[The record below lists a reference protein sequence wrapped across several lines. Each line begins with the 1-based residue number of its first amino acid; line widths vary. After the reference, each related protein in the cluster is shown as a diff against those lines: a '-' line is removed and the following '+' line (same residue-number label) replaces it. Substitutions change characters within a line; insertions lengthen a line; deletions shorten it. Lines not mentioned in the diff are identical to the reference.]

1 MNSVYLLILL
11 FFFIALIYSSV
22 GFGGGSSYLALM
34 ALPVFFF
41 LPAQIRFMA
50 LICNIVVVSGSSIIF
65 LSRQKIRIATLLPYL
80 LPSVPMAY
88 VGGWWKLSDHLYY
101 LVLSFT
107 LICASA
113 LLWFKV
119 RESVVS
125 ANIPSLSK
133 IAVSGSIGL
142 LSGLVGI
149 GGGIFLSPVMHLF
162 RWATAA
168 EISAIAATFILVN
181 SISGLA
187 GQLLN
192 GAPEIDPKILMPLI
206 LAVFAGG
213 QIGARL
219 GVGYF
224 NPLWIRRITAMV
236 ILLAA
241 IILLREHL

>member
-1 MNSVYLLILL
+1 MNSVYLLIFL

-34 ALPVFFF
+34 ALPVFFL
-41 LPAQIRFMA
+41 LPAQIRLMA

-65 LSRQKIRIATLLPYL
+65 LSRQRIRIATLLPYL

-88 VGGWWKLSDHLYY
+88 VGGLWKLSDHLYY
-101 LVLSFT
+101 LILSFT

-119 RESVVS
+119 RESVVT

-133 IAVSGSIGL
+133 VAVSGSIGL

-149 GGGIFLSPVMHLF
+149 GGGIFLSPIMHLF

-168 EISAIAATFILVN
+168 EISAIAAIFILVN

-206 LAVFAGG
+206 LSVFAGG

-219 GVGYF
+219 GAGYF
-224 NPLWIRRITAMV
+224 NPLWIRRITAVV